1 LRSERSEFYPEIS
14 AEMPVAAARVPKH
27 LRLMREIGSQ
37 QSTRHRARELG
48 RELALESA
56 PGGGTRVRFKIPVS
70 RLVGEGDPVAQGDR
84 YPRVLA
90 MKERRRHNPLS
101 EIQERRPTAIADQAE
116 DDPIRILLVED
127 HASFRQALAF
137 MLEMEPGFEVVG
149 QIGSLTEA
157 RALTRE
163 MLEEVEVA
171 IVDLAL
177 PDGDGLDLIE
187 DFSSQPRTVT
197 LVLSASLEAGRF
209 ARAVGA
215 GASGVL
221 HKSTSIE
228 DIVDAVRKLKAGE
241 ALLSPGE
248 VVEMLRLV
256 GRERQEELAAR
267 RAVERLTPR
276 EKEVLQALA
285 EGLESR
291 EIAEKLSVTV
301 ETERTH
307 MVNILHKLG
316 VHSRLQA
323 LVFAARYG
331 VVKIR

>member
-1 LRSERSEFYPEIS
+1 
-14 AEMPVAAARVPKH
+14 MAA
-27 LRLMREIGSQ
+27 I
-37 QSTRHRARELG
+37 
-48 RELALESA
+48 
-56 PGGGTRVRFKIPVS
+56 
-70 RLVGEGDPVAQGDR
+70 
-84 YPRVLA
+84 
-90 MKERRRHNPLS
+90 
-101 EIQERRPTAIADQAE
+101 E
-116 DDPIRILLVED
+116 DHSKDGPIRVLLVED

-137 MLEMEPGFEVVG
+137 MLEREPGFEVAG
-149 QIGSLTEA
+149 QVGSLAEA
-157 RALTRE
+157 RQLNGE
-163 MLEEVEVA
+163 VLENVEVA

-177 PDGDGLDLIE
+177 PDGDGLELIE
-187 DFSSQPRTVT
+187 DFSSQPRMTT
-197 LVLSASLEAGRF
+197 LVLSASLEPGRF
-209 ARAVGA
+209 ARAVEA

-221 HKSTSIE
+221 HKSTPIK
-228 DIVDAVRKLKAGE
+228 DIVEAVRKLKAGE

-256 GRERQEELAAR
+256 GRERQEELPAR

-331 VVKIR
+331 VVRIR

>member
-1 LRSERSEFYPEIS
+1 MATI
-14 AEMPVAAARVPKH
+14 
-27 LRLMREIGSQ
+27 
-37 QSTRHRARELG
+37 
-48 RELALESA
+48 
-56 PGGGTRVRFKIPVS
+56 
-70 RLVGEGDPVAQGDR
+70 
-84 YPRVLA
+84 
-90 MKERRRHNPLS
+90 
-101 EIQERRPTAIADQAE
+101 E
-116 DDPIRILLVED
+116 DHTKNGPIRVLLVED

-137 MLEMEPGFEVVG
+137 MLEREPGFEVAG
-149 QIGSLTEA
+149 QVGSLSEA
-157 RALTRE
+157 RELDEKALE
-163 MLEEVEVA
+163 KVEVA

-187 DFSSQPRTVT
+187 DLSSQPRTMT
-197 LVLSASLEAGRF
+197 LVLSASLEPGRF
-209 ARAVGA
+209 ARAVEA

-221 HKSTSIE
+221 HKSTPIK
-228 DIVDAVRKLKAGE
+228 DIVEAVRKLRAGE
-241 ALLSPGE
+241 ALLSPAE

-256 GRERQEELAAR
+256 GRERQEQHAAR
-267 RAVERLTPR
+267 QAVERLTPR

-291 EIAEKLSVTV
+291 EIAEKLNVTV

-331 VVKIR
+331 VVQIR